1 MTVLSRER
9 PGHDASG
16 LVRRAYLA
24 RLEREGVRIL
34 RGRPLSLVAEGVHW
48 TDDADGGEAFVDADG
63 FVIADR
69 RAPVRLPGTRPA
81 RDAGRDASAMRAS
94 RATSPSAVAEGREAV
109 DGARDLLEA

>member
-9 PGHDASG
+9 PGYDASG

-34 RGRPLSLVAEGVHW
+34 RGRPLSLVADGVHW
-48 TDDADGGEAFVDADG
+48 TDDGDGGEAFVEADA

-69 RAPVRLPGTRPA
+69 RAPVRLDGLDRLAATVVTVGDA
-81 RDAGRDASAMRAS
+81 REPRDI
-94 RATSPSAVAEGREAV
+94 TSAVAEGREAV
-109 DGARDLLEA
+109 DDLARAS

>member
-16 LVRRAYLA
+16 LVRRAYMA

-48 TDDADGGEAFVDADG
+48 TDDADAGEAFVDADG

-69 RAPVRLPGTRPA
+69 RAPVRLAGLDRLAIPVVTVGDA
-81 RDAGRDASAMRAS
+81 REPRDI
-94 RATSPSAVAEGREAV
+94 TSAVAEGREAA
-109 DGARDLLEA
+109 DDIARAV